1 MPTFYYSSLV
11 LPANKS
17 MFKIKFFKKK
27 RCFVTKMLYIWM
39 NIHKYCLRIYRT
51 YFLVKLQ
58 LVLNCRC
65 LRHLFFTTELVFRLL
80 QFRSNIYIQVLI
92 SFMSK
97 FSILMSWFSFLFG
110 LLPEHSLMI
119 SHLKL
124 NVHIWNEQIGINNW
138 DHSKPGHC

>member
-1 MPTFYYSSLV
+1 
-11 LPANKS
+11 
-17 MFKIKFFKKK
+17 
-27 RCFVTKMLYIWM
+27 MLYIRM

-51 YFLVKLQ
+51 YFLREAAISFKLQ
-58 LVLNCRC
+58 VPETS
-65 LRHLFFTTELVFRLL
+65 FFTTELVFRLI

-97 FSILMSWFSFLFG
+97 FSILMSWFSFLCG